1 MKKGINKSILFYIA
15 SVLFL
20 VASAIDFT
28 SGNENYSHKYSQFR
42 GNRPFKEAAASFYK
56 KQYGVD
62 LDAEREICVMGGAK
76 IGLVEL
82 PLALMNPGDLLL
94 LPDPGYPDYLS
105 GVSLGRVAYETF
117 PLTAE
122 NDFLPDLDAI
132 PEETARRAK
141 FIYINYPNNPD
152 RKSVV

>member
-1 MKKGINKSILFYIA
+1 
-15 SVLFL
+15 
-20 VASAIDFT
+20 
-28 SGNENYSHKYSQFR
+28 
-42 GNRPFKEAAASFYK
+42 
-56 KQYGVD
+56 
-62 LDAEREICVMGGAK
+62 MGGAK

-105 GVSLGRVAYETF
+105 GVSLGRVTYETF

-141 FIYINYPNNPD
+141 FIYINYPNNPTGAVATKAFM
-152 RKSVV
+152 KS